1 MGKDR
6 EIGRQVQMKILLVED
21 SRVQRRMLAKIL
33 SANHCQVVEATNGRE
48 GLESFRGDQ
57 PDLIISD
64 VMMPVMDGF
73 AFLRQLRQEEH
84 GKKIP
89 FVFYSAVFI
98 GQKDKDLAFK
108 LGASR
113 FLVKPTEPKN
123 FIKEIKSLLEEYQRG
138 LLKPAQAELEAEK
151 DYYRYYS
158 ERIIRKLEQKV
169 SELEQEIVEHNQ
181 TEAALRAS
189 EKRYRTLLEQASD
202 AIFTLSIGGK
212 ILSVNKRGYELF
224 GYSKDEL
231 LQMSIENLLP
241 PSEKTD
247 GNMLPI
253 DALKARKTILTER
266 IMSRQDGSLV
276 PVEVSG
282 VMLDDGRVQEII
294 RNITERKQAEELTRD
309 KELNIRKAYAD
320 ALSAVTGGRLVF
332 LTSEEM
338 RTILGEPLM
347 KKMTLS
353 SYHDLTTARSK
364 LKKIINEQI
373 PNTQAAVD
381 LVLAAN
387 EATTNAIKHGEKG
400 DVEIFKKGDTMQV
413 LISDQGPGVDFSIL
427 PAATLKR
434 GFSTKHSLGLGFGI
448 MLDTCERVL
457 LSTQPG
463 QTMVLLEMERYKKAK
478 TVDKNFPQAI

>member
-1 MGKDR
+1 MM
-6 EIGRQVQMKILLVED
+6 VKILLVED
-21 SRVQRRMLAKIL
+21 SRAQRRMLAKVL
-33 SANHCQVVEATNGRE
+33 TANHYEVVEAKNGRE
-48 GLESFRGDQ
+48 GLECFRNEQ

-73 AFLRQLRQEEH
+73 AFLRQLRQEER
-84 GKKIP
+84 GKKTP

-98 GQKDKDLAFK
+98 GEKDKELAFK

-123 FIKEIKSLLEEYQRG
+123 FIKEIKTLLKDYQRG
-138 LLKPAQAELEAEK
+138 RLKPAPAELEAEK

-169 SELEQEIVEHNQ
+169 SELEREIAEHKQ

-189 EKRYRTLLEQASD
+189 EKRYRMLLEQASD
-202 AIFTLSIGGK
+202 AIFILSIGGK
-212 ILSVNKRGYELF
+212 ILSVNKRGCELF
-224 GYSKDEL
+224 GYAKDEL
-231 LQMSIENLLP
+231 LNTNIKSLFPAGKKMEGS
-241 PSEKTD
+241 
-247 GNMLPI
+247 MLPI
-253 DALKARKTILTER
+253 GALKAGRTILSER
-266 IMSRQDGSLV
+266 ILSRKNGTLI
-276 PVEVSG
+276 PVEASG
-282 VMLDDGRVQEII
+282 VMLDDGGIQEIV
-294 RNITERKQAEELTRD
+294 RDITARKQAEELTRD

-332 LTSEEM
+332 FTSEEM
-338 RTILGEPLM
+338 QSMLGKPLM
-347 KKMTLS
+347 EDMTLA
-353 SYHDLTTARSK
+353 SYHDLTTARTR

-373 PNTQAAVD
+373 DDQQAAVD

-400 DVEIFKKGDTMQV
+400 DVRLFKKGNTLQV

-427 PAATLKR
+427 PEATLKR

-463 QTMVLLEMERYKKAK
+463 QTMVLLEMPTKKGAK
-478 TVDKNFPQAI
+478 SVDNSFPQAV